1 MQSLRESID
10 VACKAEELSFLLS
23 FLLNSDI
30 HSLTKIENIKTMID
44 IMLKSIS
51 DGFIAVSIDER
62 KSSTPTSIIT
72 SEISRPVI
80 YSILP
85 WPYGCSWSA
94 DFPAIL
100 KPTRVITD
108 EAASVRLFIASA
120 VIDIAPVKIPVISF
134 EMQRI
139 ILHIIPTIPA
149 IAPYERRTTR
159 LFIFSLSLIKVR
171 IKKSVI
177 IIRTLLI
184 V

>member
-1 MQSLRESID
+1 M
-10 VACKAEELSFLLS
+10 
-23 FLLNSDI
+23 
-30 HSLTKIENIKTMID
+30 
-44 IMLKSIS
+44 
-51 DGFIAVSIDER
+51 
-62 KSSTPTSIIT
+62 
-72 SEISRPVI
+72 
-80 YSILP
+80 
-85 WPYGCSWSA
+85 
-94 DFPAIL
+94 
-100 KPTRVITD
+100 
-108 EAASVRLFIASA
+108 RLFIASA

-139 ILHIIPTIPA
+139 ILHIIPIIPA